1 MEEIAGTYRLTYI
14 EIARKSYDPDSF
26 LSSSLNA
33 EIYEADGQWFFDAV
47 YPMFNYHGAVD
58 YHDLIFPL
66 TWDQVLCTYVFYA
79 YPEEQDRLKIE
90 SIVYQDGEILV
101 STGDPEFF
109 SKYRWSK

>member
-26 LSSSLNA
+26 LSSSLKA

-47 YPMFNYHGAVD
+47 YPVFNYHGAVD

-66 TWDQVLCTYVFYA
+66 TWDQVLCRYVFYA